1 MISYYPNVNH
11 LNEAFDKAFKA
22 FVYEQGNPEQ
32 ERAAQQIYELC
43 AKIYKVGFRDGVDK
57 MTQNTVKMLREWYGT
72 QDTDN
77 AGR

>member
-1 MISYYPNVNH
+1 MISYYPNAMH
-11 LNEAFDKAFKA
+11 LNEAFDKA

-57 MTQNTVKMLREWYGT
+57 MIQNTVKMLRERYGT
-72 QDTDN
+72 QDTD
-77 AGR
+77 